1 MKILIDIGHPAH
13 VHFLKNFIWK
23 MQMRGHKIYIN
34 TVDKDVTIDLLNK
47 YNFRYEVYGKSA
59 NNLFGY
65 ANLLIKGD
73 LKTYK
78 TQRKYDIDLIVGIG
92 NIFGAHVSKI
102 TKAKSIT
109 FTDTEHAKLN
119 NMITTPFANV
129 VLTPSCFKKDLG
141 KKQIRYNGYHEL
153 AYLHPNYFT
162 PNPEVLNELGLRE
175 NDTFIILRFVS
186 WSATHDIG
194 HHGIQNKIEYVKELE
209 KYGRVL
215 ITSES
220 KLDDALDQ
228 YRIKT
233 SPDKLHDLLYYANL
247 YVGDGGTTAVE
258 GAILGTPSIYVSS
271 LIGTMG
277 NFIELE
283 EKYGLVLNYNDS
295 DEALKKA
302 IELVKNPN
310 SKSDWGK
317 KRKCLLRDKID
328 VTSFMVEFVE
338 NYLNDGKISL
348 S

>member
-1 MKILIDIGHPAH
+1 MKILVDIGHPAH
-13 VHFLKNFIWK
+13 VHFLKNFIWE
-23 MQMRGHKIYIN
+23 MQKRGHRIYIN
-34 TVDKDVTIDLLNK
+34 TIDKDVTIDLLNR
-47 YNFRYEVYGKSA
+47 YNLKYEVYGKSA
-59 NNLFGY
+59 KDLLGY

-78 TQRKYDIDLIVGIG
+78 TQRKYDIDIIVGIG
-92 NIFGAHVSKI
+92 NIFGAHISKI

-109 FTDTEHAKLN
+109 FTDTEHAKLT
-119 NMITTPFANV
+119 NMITTPFTNV
-129 VLTPSCFKKDLG
+129 VLTPSCFKKDFG

-162 PNPEVLNELGLRE
+162 PNPEVLSELGLHE
-175 NDTFIILRFVS
+175 DDTFIILRFVS
-186 WSATHDIG
+186 WSAAHDIG
-194 HHGIQNKIEYVKELE
+194 HHGIQNKIEFVKELE
-209 KYGRVL
+209 KYGKVL

-220 KLDDALDQ
+220 KLDDALDK

-233 SPDKLHDLLYYANL
+233 SPDKLHDLLYYASL

-271 LIGTMG
+271 LVGTMG

-317 KRKCLLRDKID
+317 KREGLIRDKID

-338 NYLNDGKISL
+338 NYLTYGRGP
-348 S
+348 